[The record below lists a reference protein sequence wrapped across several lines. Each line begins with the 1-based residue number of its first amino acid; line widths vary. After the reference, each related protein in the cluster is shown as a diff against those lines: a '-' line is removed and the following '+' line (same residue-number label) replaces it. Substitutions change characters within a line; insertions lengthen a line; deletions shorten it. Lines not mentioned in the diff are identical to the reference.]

1 MGLLSLFKNNMQKQ
15 EIPEDAD
22 SGEFHS
28 RAEQESKPARV
39 NGKRATP
46 NRKAKVVDPILPE
59 KKRARRRLIGAVA
72 LVLAAVIGLP
82 MVLDSEPKPIAD
94 DISIQIPS
102 KEKAPALV
110 EHAGQTVNTAANA
123 VANIAASTA
132 AMPGKNAPLADPVE
146 VIIAPPLKVTSDAP
160 VKSVTVSSK
169 FEQKL
174 ETPKSESVVDSK
186 PQVSAASKS
195 SAKASVPV
203 VAPEPASKA
212 QNKSETADEAA
223 RAMAILEGKAAVKP
237 AAKEK
242 TPSSY
247 TVQVAALAT
256 QEKVNEL
263 QNVLKAANIKS
274 YSQKVITVSG
284 QVTRI
289 RVGPFDS
296 KDEAEKMRAK
306 LEKIGLSGKLVPN

>member
-28 RAEQESKPARV
+28 RAEQESKPVRA

-46 NRKAKVVDPILPE
+46 NRKAKVVAPILPE

-102 KEKAPALV
+102 KDKVPALV
-110 EHAGQTVNTAANA
+110 EHVGL
-123 VANIAASTA
+123 AASSVVTIN
-132 AMPGKNAPLADPVE
+132 KSKSLAPDPVE
-146 VIIAPPLKVTSDAP
+146 EIIAPPLKVTSDVP
-160 VKSVTVSSK
+160 VKSVAPISK
-169 FEQKL
+169 PEQKL
-174 ETPKSESVVDSK
+174 ETPKTESATESK
-186 PQVSAASKS
+186 PLAPTTIKS
-195 SAKASVPV
+195 SAKASTPV
-203 VAPEPASKA
+203 ATQESLSKV
-212 QNKSETADEAA
+212 QNKSEAADEAA
-223 RAMAILEGKAAVKP
+223 RALAILEGKTAVKA

-242 TPSSY
+242 ATSSY
-247 TVQVAALAT
+247 IVQVAALAT

-263 QNVLKAANIKS
+263 QSALKAANIQS
-274 YSQKVITVSG
+274 YSQKVVTVSG
-284 QVTRI
+284 HVTRI

-306 LEKIGLSGKLVPN
+306 LAKIGLSGKLVPN

>member
-1 MGLLSLFKNNMQKQ
+1 MQKQ

-28 RAEQESKPARV
+28 RAEQESKPVRA

-102 KEKAPALV
+102 KDKVPALT
-110 EHAGQTVNTAANA
+110 EHAGQAANVA
-123 VANIAASTA
+123 VTPS
-132 AMPGKNAPLADPVE
+132 KNKPLAPDPVE
-146 VIIAPPLKVTSDAP
+146 EIIAPPIQVTSDAP
-160 VKSVTVSSK
+160 VKSVAPISK
-169 FEQKL
+169 SEQKL
-174 ETPKSESVVDSK
+174 ETPKSESVADSK
-186 PQVSAASKS
+186 PQVPATTKS
-195 SAKASVPV
+195 SAKASSPV
-203 VAPEPASKA
+203 ATPDSSSKV
-212 QNKSETADEAA
+212 QRKSDAADEAA
-223 RAMAILEGKAAVKP
+223 RALAILEGKIAVKP

-242 TPSSY
+242 TTSSY
-247 TVQVAALAT
+247 IVQVAALAT

-263 QNVLKAANIKS
+263 QGTLKAANIKS
-274 YSQKVITVSG
+274 YTQKVITVSG
-284 QVTRI
+284 QVIRI

-296 KDEAEKMRAK
+296 KDEAEKMREK
-306 LEKIGLSGKLVPN
+306 LEKIGLSGKLIPN